1 MVATVDAGPE
11 APTPDDGDALALRF
25 LLPWRFDVFRGGG
38 IVKGRNSLALQNQL
52 LVRSGSKRLPGTG
65 VEARARRPQPRGE
78 EILAAAPVNG
88 SAQEAG
94 LGD

>member
-1 MVATVDAGPE
+1 MAVVATVDAGPE

-52 LVRSGSKRLPGTG
+52 LV
-65 VEARARRPQPRGE
+65 
-78 EILAAAPVNG
+78 
-88 SAQEAG
+88 
-94 LGD
+94 